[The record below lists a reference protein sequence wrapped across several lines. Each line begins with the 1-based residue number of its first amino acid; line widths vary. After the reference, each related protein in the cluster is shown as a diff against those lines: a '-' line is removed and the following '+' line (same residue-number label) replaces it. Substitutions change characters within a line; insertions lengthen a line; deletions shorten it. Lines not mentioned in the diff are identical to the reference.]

1 MDIGRVITMLL
12 HEFYSD
18 ADCRRGDG
26 AYRKASVFKETDG
39 SYTVI
44 MIQDTAIIEERN
56 ITGHSE
62 QYAEDCAEN
71 WVLGVIK

>member
-18 ADCRRGDG
+18 ADCSRGDG

-44 MIQDTAIIEERN
+44 MIQDAAIVEERN
-56 ITGHSE
+56 ITGHSQ

>member
-1 MDIGRVITMLL
+1 MLL

-18 ADCRRGDG
+18 DDCSRGDLS
-26 AYRKASVFKETDG
+26 YRKACVFKEPDG
-39 SYTVI
+39 SYTVT
-44 MIQDTAIIEERN
+44 MIQDAAIIEERN
-56 ITGHSE
+56 IQGHSE

>member
-1 MDIGRVITMLL
+1 MLL

-18 ADCRRGDG
+18 ADCSRGDE

-44 MIQDTAIIEERN
+44 MIQDAAIIEERN